1 MDDYNFP
8 QVTQL
13 AIPFFVTAILIE
25 LWLVRTGRAKGSF
38 ETRDTLASLMMGTG
52 NVVAGLLLGVVSYW
66 ALLWLWQFRFFNLGL
81 SIWVFVAAFLL
92 DDLRYYV
99 YHRIAHRVRWVWAE
113 HVNHHSSQHYNLST
127 ALRQS
132 WTGLF
137 TFMFVLQ
144 APLVLLGFHP
154 AVIAFVFGFNLVWQF
169 WIHTETIGKMWGWFE
184 FVFNTPSHHRVH
196 HATNPRYLDANYAG
210 TLIIWDR
217 MFGTFVA
224 ELDEDRPRYGIVKNI
239 GTFNPLKVAF
249 HEWIGMFK
257 DAMMPGLTLGQRLS
271 YLIRPPGWSHDGSRD
286 TSETLKAAYV
296 RRNPSEAG
304 KPGCR
309 RRVPSRRSSYS
320 AACACEGRPSHTRQ
334 SANARAVIARR
345 LATVLSL
352 PRRRLP
358 SDFGASTGG
367 NRPKLT
373 FIGWKERL
381 PGSSSETMWPPVIWL
396 SSAPKAVVDGG
407 SEAARPSRS
416 AAAKRPASR
425 PIAALST

>member
-25 LWLVRTGRAKGSF
+25 LWMVRTGRAKGSF

-137 TFMFVLQ
+137 TFMFILQ

-169 WIHTETIGKMWGWFE
+169 WDPHRDHRQDVELVRIHLQ
-184 FVFNTPSHHRVH
+184 
-196 HATNPRYLDANYAG
+196 HAIAPPRPPRYQSALSRRQFCRHAD
-210 TLIIWDR
+210 
-217 MFGTFVA
+217 
-224 ELDEDRPRYGIVKNI
+224 
-239 GTFNPLKVAF
+239 
-249 HEWIGMFK
+249 H
-257 DAMMPGLTLGQRLS
+257 LG
-271 YLIRPPGWSHDGSRD
+271 P
-286 TSETLKAAYV
+286 YV
-296 RRNPSEAG
+296 RHFRRGAG
-304 KPGCR
+304 
-309 RRVPSRRSSYS
+309 
-320 AACACEGRPSHTRQ
+320 
-334 SANARAVIARR
+334 
-345 LATVLSL
+345 
-352 PRRRLP
+352 
-358 SDFGASTGG
+358 
-367 NRPKLT
+367 
-373 FIGWKERL
+373 
-381 PGSSSETMWPPVIWL
+381 
-396 SSAPKAVVDGG
+396 
-407 SEAARPSRS
+407 
-416 AAAKRPASR
+416 
-425 PIAALST
+425 